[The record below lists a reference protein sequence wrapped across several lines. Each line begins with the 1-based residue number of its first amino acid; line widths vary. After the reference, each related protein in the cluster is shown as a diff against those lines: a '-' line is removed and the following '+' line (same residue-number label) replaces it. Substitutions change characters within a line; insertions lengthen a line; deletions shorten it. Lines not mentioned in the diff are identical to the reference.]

1 MSEAPEHGRWDDE
14 LAAYALGAL
23 EPAEVDA
30 MKRHLED
37 CERCRERL
45 GWLEPAVDVLP
56 ASVPQLE
63 PPRELRKRLVDTVR
77 GEAAAKAPRRR
88 RPRWLAA
95 PRPAVAL
102 GTMAAVAAGVAGYA
116 LHEGEETS
124 TVPVEGATQARR
136 ASGELDRAGDSGTLR
151 VTDMPRLHGR
161 DVYEVWLLEGHVPQ
175 SSGVFV
181 LDRDRSAD
189 VAIPSGLDEASQ
201 VMVTQE
207 PPGGSRRPTT
217 EPVVRATLD

>member
-1 MSEAPEHGRWDDE
+1 VSAAPEHGRWADE

-23 EPAEVDA
+23 ERAEADA
-30 MKRHLED
+30 MERHLEE

-45 GWLEPAVDVLP
+45 QWLEPAIDVLP

-63 PPRELRKRLVDTVR
+63 PPPELRKRLTDTVR

-116 LHEGEETS
+116 LHESDETS
-124 TVPVEGATQARR
+124 TLPVEGTPQARR

-151 VTDMPRLHGR
+151 VNDMPRLHGR
-161 DVYEVWLLEGHVPQ
+161 DVYEVWLLEGRAPK

-181 LDRDRSAD
+181 LDRDRGAA
-189 VAIPSGLDEASQ
+189 VAIPSGLDDASQ

-207 PPGGSRRPTT
+207 PRGGSRRPTT
-217 EPVVRATLD
+217 QPVVRATLD